1 MKILG
6 ILLLIISI
14 EEILVKDN
22 DDDDDDDDDD
32 FDYVDCDP
40 SVSDCKKCYYSL
52 SCYKCDTGF

>member
-22 DDDDDDDDDD
+22 DDDDDDDDD

>member
-22 DDDDDDDDDD
+22 DDDDDDD

>member
-22 DDDDDDDDDD
+22 DDGDDDD
-32 FDYVDCDP
+32 FDYVNCDR

>member
-14 EEILVKDN
+14 EEILVKSG
-22 DDDDDDDDDD
+22 
-32 FDYVDCDP
+32 CDP

-52 SCYKCDTGF
+52 SCYTCNKGF